1 MPVSLQE
8 TWAIVVTLL
17 AEMAGLL
24 ARTPLSGVQKPFIL
38 FLNRLPTF
46 FDDFLIFVSSS

>member
-24 ARTPLSGVQKPFIL
+24 ARTPLSGVPFIL